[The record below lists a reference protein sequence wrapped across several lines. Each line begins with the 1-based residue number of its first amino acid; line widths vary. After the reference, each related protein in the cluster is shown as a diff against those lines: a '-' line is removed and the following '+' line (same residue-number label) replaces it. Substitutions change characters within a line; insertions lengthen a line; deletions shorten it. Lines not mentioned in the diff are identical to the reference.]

1 MTIEIAG
8 RHMDVGETLTSRV
21 ADGLNTA
28 IEKYF
33 DRGFNGNVTIEKL
46 GHEIIVD
53 CSVHLPSGI
62 TLQSTGRAGEP
73 YAALQIALD
82 KIEKRVRRYHRRLKN
97 HHKQTPMPSEAVTDF
112 VIRSDE
118 DTEPSEAADSDDAPL
133 IIAETAAQMKTMS
146 VSEAVMQMELSEMP
160 AVLFRNAKH
169 KGLNMVYRRADGH
182 IGWVDPETPSKT
194 S

>member
-1 MTIEIAG
+1 
-8 RHMDVGETLTSRV
+8 MDVGETLTSRV

-33 DRGFNGNVTIEKL
+33 DRGFDSNVTIEKF

-73 YAALQIALD
+73 YAALQVALD

-118 DTEPSEAADSDDAPL
+118 DMASPETEETDHAPL
-133 IIAETAAQMKTMS
+133 IIAETASQMKTMS
-146 VSEAVMQMELSEMP
+146 VSEAVMQLELSEMP

-182 IGWVDPETPSKT
+182 IGWVDPEPPSKT